1 MNRATTALLTFLA
14 LSLVSFTSA
23 FGDIGLGQ
31 PLPAFTKTQ
40 LGGGTLSPS
49 QYSGKVVVLALF
61 GYGCPFCI
69 SDGPSV
75 QNDLQQAYTVS
86 HPGQV
91 QVIGVDL
98 WNGTASQVNVYRQQT
113 GASYPLGLN
122 GAAAAGGNVESLIGT
137 YDNYVVVNKQGIVRY
152 HAALTWPHGNRYH
165 LNEIRAAI
173 DSLVTPVLDA
183 PDSRPAGLALS
194 AGPNPAHGDVRIS
207 LALPLAIEQA
217 RVHVLDVTGRVVET
231 LFEGPLAAGSHGFAW
246 GAARGR
252 VPAGVYLVRAQ
263 LDGRIVTRRVAFVR

>member
-1 MNRATTALLTFLA
+1 MNRALTILLALLTMSLA
-14 LSLVSFTSA
+14 SSTSA
-23 FGDIGLGQ
+23 RADIGLGQ

-75 QNDLQQAYTVS
+75 QTDLQQAYAVS

-91 QVIGVDL
+91 QVLGVDL

-122 GAAAAGGNVESLIGT
+122 GAAATGGNVESLIGT

-173 DSLVTPVLDA
+173 DSLVTPVLDVPGA
-183 PDSRPAGLALS
+183 APAGLALS
-194 AGPNPAHGDVRIS
+194 AGPNPARGDVGVR
-207 LALPLAIEQA
+207 LALPGAVSEAHVQ
-217 RVHVLDVTGRVVET
+217 VLDVSGRVVET
-231 LFEGPLAAGSHGFAW
+231 LFEGPLAAGSHALAW
-246 GAARGR
+246 RAARGQT
-252 VPAGVYLVRAQ
+252 PAGVYLVRAR
-263 LDGRIVTRRVAFVR
+263 LDGAVVTRRVAYVR